1 LFLGKIESRNG
12 AMMIRHVGIAVFLF
26 FVLSISEVDAQYRHH
41 YRSSSYH
48 RNAAAMA
55 QAQKRQLVSTLQMQ
69 LATANQLLAN
79 AESRSSISQSS
90 AYDAMNKLNMI
101 RKEMESASAEAHDAF
116 KELQMVEADIMESQS
131 DHSEFAEATKK
142 VNEAKSNLHQVFH
155 ELAKTPV
162 ENRESTDN
170 SLFLE
175 MSRLPESQQTELKN
189 NDSFRFAKEQ
199 LADAEQKVIDIRKKL
214 FDGSKEWRNAKRT
227 LDSARAESHSE
238 AAKAKTATVTA
249 KHQSQESNQLKNVV
263 ENAKLVIAQCETRLR
278 QLGVKPTSPN
288 YGKR

>member
-1 LFLGKIESRNG
+1 
-12 AMMIRHVGIAVFLF
+12 MMIRHVGVVVFLF
-26 FVLSISEVDAQYRHH
+26 LMTSPSQVEAQYRHH

-55 QAQKRQLVSTLQMQ
+55 QAQKRQLISTLQMQ
-69 LATANQLLAN
+69 LASANQLLAS
-79 AESRSSISQSS
+79 AESKSSMSQSS
-90 AYDAMNKLNMI
+90 AFDSMTKLNLI

-116 KELQMVEADIMESQS
+116 KELQMVEADILESQS

-155 ELAKTPV
+155 ELAQTPV
-162 ENRESTDN
+162 EKRDATDD

-189 NDSFRFAKEQ
+189 NANFRFAKEQ
-199 LADAEQKVIDIRKKL
+199 LAAAEQQVVDIRKKL

-227 LDSARAESHSE
+227 LDSARVESHSE
-238 AAKAKTATVTA
+238 ATKAKSATVNA
-249 KHQSQESNQLKNVV
+249 KHQNQESNQLKNVV

-278 QLGVKPTSPN
+278 QLGVKPTSSN